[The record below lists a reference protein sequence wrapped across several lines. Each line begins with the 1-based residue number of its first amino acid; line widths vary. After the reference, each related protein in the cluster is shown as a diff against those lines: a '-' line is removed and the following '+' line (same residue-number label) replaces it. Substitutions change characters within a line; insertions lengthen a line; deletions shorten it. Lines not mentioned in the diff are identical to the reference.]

1 MILDELKFKKIEF
14 GSIEYKNLINF
25 RFFNLRKP
33 LKLEWSVEDLKDENK
48 QFHFAVYLDKEIIG
62 CCVLKKINDS
72 KIRLRQMAVM
82 EKYRGMKVGT
92 YIIKKAEDFCQKLGI
107 IEIDITAR
115 CYALQF
121 YKKNGYTSY
130 GDTFIDVTLESVK
143 MKKVL
148 NKII

>member
-1 MILDELKFKKIEF
+1 MEF
-14 GSIEYKNLINF
+14 GSLPYKNLISF
-25 RFFNLRKP
+25 RYSNLRAP
-33 LKLEWSVEDLKDENK
+33 LNLEWSKADLENEDR
-48 QFHFAVYLDKEIIG
+48 QFHFAVYFDREIIG
-62 CCVLKKINDS
+62 CCVLKKIKDS

-82 EKYRGMKVGT
+82 EKYRGMRVGS

-121 YKKNGYTSY
+121 YKKNGYSSY
-130 GDTFIDVTLESVK
+130 GDTFIDVTLESIK

-148 NKII
+148 NNNLSV